1 MSGDIDDDYDEI
13 DEVVRERLRKAL
25 REHAPTLREHEIE
38 RAAEGI
44 LKELKDL
51 VDDFD
56 PDTLGSCF
64 IPTGF

>member
-1 MSGDIDDDYDEI
+1 MSGDTYEEDDEL

-25 REHAPTLREHEIE
+25 RESAPTLQEHEIE

-51 VDDFD
+51 VDSFD

-64 IPTGF
+64 ITASF